1 MMRRTGILTHV
12 IKVGTHYLII
22 MSDSVSITHTVV
34 STSVDVSETPTVL
47 VVLEIFLRGTNVC
60 GLVRLKCSPSLY
72 WFSL

>member
-34 STSVDVSETPTVL
+34 STSVDVSETPTLFVF
-47 VVLEIFLRGTNVC
+47 LESLLSGSNVC
-60 GLVRLKCSPSLY
+60 GLVRLKYSFSLY

>member
-34 STSVDVSETPTVL
+34 STSVDVSDTLVFLEVL
-47 VVLEIFLRGTNVC
+47 LSESNVC
-60 GLVRLKCSPSLY
+60 GLVRRLKCSLY
-72 WFSL
+72 

>member
-1 MMRRTGILTHV
+1 MRCIGILILV
-12 IKVGTHYLII
+12 IKVGTHLII

-34 STSVDVSETPTVL
+34 STLVDVSETPTFL
-47 VVLEIFLRGTNVC
+47 VFLESLLSGSNVC